1 LFATIS
7 GVPTQIHKTAALII
21 LGLIGA
27 MAFGGCSQEE
37 QARIKNVKPPTPGT
51 PASGSDVTGIYRSVN
66 LAVLQ
71 LRADGSYALIV
82 KDSKPTSGQFTLA
95 NGLLEV
101 QSKGCGAAIGRYA
114 MVVTG
119 EKKAGKAKLEITA
132 TSDDCVRRRT
142 DLTAAPWV
150 YADS

>member
-1 LFATIS
+1 MS
-7 GVPTQIHKTAALII
+7 TQKHKLAALIMF
-21 LGLIGA
+21 GLISA
-27 MAFGGCSQEE
+27 IAFSGCTQED

-51 PASGSDVTGIYRSVN
+51 PASGGDVTGIYRSFN

-82 KDSKPTSGQFTLA
+82 KDSKPTAGQFTLA
-95 NGLLEV
+95 NGQLEV
-101 QSKGCGAAIGRYA
+101 QSKSCGDTIGRYT

-119 EKKAGKAKLEITA
+119 EKKAGKARLEITPM
-132 TSDDCVRRRT
+132 SDDCAQRRT

>member
-1 LFATIS
+1 MFATIS
-7 GVPTQIHKTAALII
+7 DVPTSKHKVAALVVF
-21 LGLIGA
+21 GLIAGI
-27 MAFGGCSQEE
+27 AFGGCSDEE

-51 PASGSDVTGIYRSVN
+51 PAGGGDVTGIYRSVN
-66 LAVLQ
+66 LALLQ

-95 NGLLEV
+95 DGQLEV
-101 QSKGCGAAIGRYA
+101 QSKDCGAAIGRYV

-132 TSDDCVRRRT
+132 TSDDCAQRRT

>member
-7 GVPTQIHKTAALII
+7 GVHTTTHKLAAL
-21 LGLIGA
+21 LVVGLIGA
-27 MAFGGCSQEE
+27 VALSGCTEEE

-51 PASGSDVTGIYRSVN
+51 PASGNDVTGIYRSFN

-95 NGLLEV
+95 NGQLEV
-101 QSKGCGAAIGRYA
+101 QSNSCGDAVGRYT

-119 EKKAGKAKLEITA
+119 EKKAGKAKLEITPM
-132 TSDDCVRRRT
+132 SDDCTQRRT